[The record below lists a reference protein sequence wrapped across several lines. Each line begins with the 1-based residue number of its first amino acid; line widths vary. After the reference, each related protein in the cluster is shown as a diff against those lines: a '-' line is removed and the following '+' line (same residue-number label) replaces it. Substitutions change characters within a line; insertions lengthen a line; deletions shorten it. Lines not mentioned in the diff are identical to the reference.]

1 MSLFFN
7 QPTPLF
13 GQNPFP
19 QWQREMNDLFS
30 RFNKDFENNRL
41 FQSSLTPDVELL
53 ESEKSY
59 QVMVEVPGVSDAD
72 LKVSLKD
79 NKVIIEGVRK
89 QPEHAKNFQVSSTE
103 MNYGDIYR
111 EILLGEEVNANTIK
125 ATCHDGILN
134 ITLDKLEPSL
144 HQVKRIPIQKS

>member
-7 QPTPLF
+7 QPTTLF

-41 FQSSLTPDVELL
+41 FQSALTPVVELL
-53 ESEKSY
+53 ESERAY
-59 QVMVEVPGVSDAD
+59 QVMIEIPGVSDAD

-79 NKVIIEGVRK
+79 NKLIVEGVRK
-89 QPEHAKNFQVSSTE
+89 QPEHAKNFQVSSSE
-103 MNYGDIYR
+103 MNYGEIYR

-134 ITLDKLEPSL
+134 ISLDKLEPGL